1 MKTFYFY
8 EVHAIGK
15 RDERLDE
22 YAIPRSIWDAR
33 KNHDDGL
40 RILRDWM
47 HKAHRDERTVLA
59 LTHYQYA
66 PMYDFVPPAVQP
78 KDVHRLLNQFPQA
91 KKRRK

>member
-8 EVHAIGK
+8 EVHAIDKRGK
-15 RDERLDE
+15 TLGE

-33 KNHDDGL
+33 TNHDDGL
-40 RILRDWM
+40 RILRNWM
-47 HKAHRDERTVLA
+47 HKAKECDHDVLA
-59 LTHYQYA
+59 LANYQYA

-91 KKRRK
+91 KMRRK